1 MKIEVL
7 PDAAALAQR
16 AADAICAAVGAKPS
30 AVLGLPTG
38 ATPIEAYAELTRRAA
53 AGEADFSRATAFAV
67 DEFAAASRD
76 APGTNAAFF
85 ARHLRLPLAALR
97 VPRADAPDP
106 DAEIRAFADEVRRAG
121 GMDLCVL
128 GIGVNGHI
136 AFNEPDSARAS
147 RARAVELRAE
157 SRAAHA
163 AAFGSLDAVP
173 RIGMTLGI
181 ADILEAR
188 AILVLASGARKAAI
202 VARAV
207 EGDACADVP
216 ASWLR
221 EHPGVTWMLDEA
233 AASGLT
239 RR

>member
-7 PDAAALAQR
+7 PDAAALARR
-16 AADAICAAVGAKPS
+16 AADAICATVRAKRH

-38 ATPIEAYAELTRRAA
+38 ATPIGAYAELTRRAA
-53 AGEADFSRATAFAV
+53 DGEADFAQVTAFAV

-85 ARHLRLPLAALR
+85 ARCLHVPFAAVR
-97 VPRADAPDP
+97 VPHADAPDP
-106 DAEIRAFADEVRRAG
+106 DAEIRAIADEIRRAG

-128 GIGVNGHI
+128 GIGVNGHV
-136 AFNEPDSARAS
+136 AFNEPGSGRSSQART
-147 RARAVELRAE
+147 VELRSE
-157 SRAAHA
+157 SRLAHA
-163 AAFGSLDAVP
+163 ATFGSLDAVP

-181 ADILEAR
+181 ADILEAQ
-188 AILVLASGARKAAI
+188 AILVLASGVNKAAI
-202 VARAV
+202 VARAIA
-207 EGDACADVP
+207 GDASADVP

-221 EHPGVTWMLDEA
+221 EHPDVTWLLDEA